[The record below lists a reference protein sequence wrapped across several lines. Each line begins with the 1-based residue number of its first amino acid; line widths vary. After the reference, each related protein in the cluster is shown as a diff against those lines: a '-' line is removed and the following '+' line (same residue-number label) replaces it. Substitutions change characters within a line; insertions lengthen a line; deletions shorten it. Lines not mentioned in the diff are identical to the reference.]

1 MTLCP
6 TSARVL
12 WEASAWCRARIMAS
26 AARSS
31 RAVHGTAPDI
41 AGKNLANPT
50 AAILSSAMM
59 LDYMGHPR
67 EAERV
72 RKAVAAVLKSG
83 KDVTRDLGGK
93 SNTGDMTR
101 AIIHAMK

>member
-1 MTLCP
+1 MP
-6 TSARVL
+6 GANYGERGAIF
-12 WEASAWCRARIMAS
+12 E
-26 AARSS
+26 
-31 RAVHGTAPDI
+31 AVHGTAPDI

-72 RKAVAAVLKSG
+72 RGAVKAVLKSG
-83 KDVTRDLGGK
+83 KEVTRDLGGK
-93 SNTGDMTR
+93 ANTGDMAR
-101 AIIHAMK
+101 AIIHATWIACTSSR